1 MQAFDEGRKKVNN
14 LPLAVQCLLMNGNE
28 PQKRWPRL
36 HYHDYIELLY
46 PVKGDYEVNLNGT
59 VYPLPEGSMFIINAG
74 EQHTTFAKSS
84 DRSLF
89 CVKFLPQVLYSSE
102 QTVTEM
108 EQTIPFV
115 FENFGSKR
123 CFLKEELA
131 DTGIPEVFKEII
143 KENTEQR
150 FGYELAIRSD
160 VLKIFA
166 WVIRFWHEN
175 GTGEQAEKTKGLEL
189 ISKVKEYIHQNLSDV
204 TLYDVAKMCG
214 LSYSYLSR
222 TFKRVA
228 QMSFSDY
235 VNFARVNA
243 SMKLLA
249 TTDRNI
255 TDVALTC
262 GFSST
267 SYYIYT
273 FKKLKNISPNG
284 FRKMM
289 KQTKNR
295 R

>member
-14 LPLAVQCLLMNGNE
+14 LPLAVQCLLMNGDE
-28 PQKRWPRL
+28 PQKKWGRL
-36 HYHDYIELLY
+36 HYHEYIELLY
-46 PVKGDYEVNLNGT
+46 SVQGDYEVDVNGL
-59 VYPLPEGSMFIINAG
+59 VYPLPQGSMFIINAG
-74 EQHTTFAKSS
+74 EQHTTFAKSN
-84 DRSLF
+84 DHSLF
-89 CVKFLPQVLYSSE
+89 CIKFLPQVLYSSE

-108 EQTIPFV
+108 EQTIPYV
-115 FENFGSKR
+115 FENFGSQR
-123 CFLKEELA
+123 CFSKEELA
-131 DTGIPEVFKEII
+131 DTGVPENFKEII
-143 KENTEQR
+143 KENAELR
-150 FGYELAIRSD
+150 FGYELAIRSG

-166 WVIRFWHEN
+166 WIIRFWHEN
-175 GTGEQAEKTKGLEL
+175 GTEEQAEKTKGLEL
-189 ISKVKEYIHQNLSDV
+189 IAKVKEYIDQNLSEV
-204 TLYDVAKMCG
+204 TLSDVAQMCG

-255 TDVALTC
+255 TDIALTS

-289 KQTKNR
+289 KQTKSR
-295 R
+295 K

>member
-1 MQAFDEGRKKVNN
+1 
-14 LPLAVQCLLMNGNE
+14 MNGNE

-59 VYPLPEGSMFIINAG
+59 VHQMPEGSVFIINAG
-74 EQHTTFAKSS
+74 EQHATFAKSG

-89 CVKFLPQVLYSSE
+89 CIKFLPQVLYSSE

-108 EQTIPFV
+108 EQTIPFI
-115 FENFGSKR
+115 FEKFGVQR
-123 CFLKEELA
+123 CFLKDELA
-131 DTGIPEVFKEII
+131 DTGIPEVFREII

-150 FGYELAIRSD
+150 FGYELAIRSG
-160 VLKIFA
+160 VLKVFS
-166 WVIRFWHEN
+166 WVIRFWHEH
-175 GTGEQAEKTKGLEL
+175 GAGDTAEKTKGLEL
-189 ISKVKEYIHQNLSDV
+189 IARVKEYVEQNLADV
-204 TLYDVAKMCG
+204 TLSEVARVCG

-249 TTDRNI
+249 TTERNI
-255 TDVALTC
+255 TDIALTC

-273 FKKLKNISPNG
+273 FKKLKNISPNS

-289 KQTKNR
+289 KQTKTR

>member
-14 LPLAVQCLLMNGNE
+14 LPLAVQCLLMSGNE
-28 PQKRWPRL
+28 PQKRWQRL

-59 VYPLPEGSMFIINAG
+59 VHQMPEGSVFIVNAG
-74 EQHTTFAKSS
+74 EQHATFAKTG

-89 CVKFLPQVLYSSE
+89 CIKFLPQVLYSSE

-115 FENFGSKR
+115 FENLGSKR
-123 CFLKEELA
+123 CFLKDELT
-131 DTGIPEVFKEII
+131 DTGIPEVFHEII

-150 FGYELAIRSD
+150 FGYELAIRSG
-160 VLKIFA
+160 VLKVFSWI
-166 WVIRFWHEN
+166 IRFWHEH
-175 GTGEQAEKTKGLEL
+175 GAGDTAEKTKGLEL
-189 ISKVKEYIHQNLSDV
+189 IARVKEYVEQNLADV
-204 TLYDVAKMCG
+204 TLSEVARVCG

-255 TDVALTC
+255 TDIALTC

>member
-1 MQAFDEGRKKVNN
+1 
-14 LPLAVQCLLMNGNE
+14 MNGNE

-59 VYPLPEGSMFIINAG
+59 VHQMPEGSVFIVNAG
-74 EQHTTFAKSS
+74 EQHATFAKTG

-89 CVKFLPQVLYSSE
+89 CIKFLPQVLYSSE

-115 FENFGSKR
+115 FKNFGVQR
-123 CFLKEELA
+123 CFLKDELA
-131 DTGIPEVFKEII
+131 GTGVPEVFREII
-143 KENTEQR
+143 EENAEQR
-150 FGYELAIRSD
+150 FGYELAIRSG
-160 VLKIFA
+160 VLKTFSWI
-166 WVIRFWHEN
+166 IRFW
-175 GTGEQAEKTKGLEL
+175 LEL
-189 ISKVKEYIHQNLSDV
+189 IARVKEYVEQNLADV
-204 TLYDVAKMCG
+204 TLSEVARVCG

-235 VNFARVNA
+235 VNLARVNS

-255 TDVALTC
+255 TDIALTC

-273 FKKLKNISPNG
+273 FKKLKNISPNS

-289 KQTKNR
+289 KQTKTR